1 MRGMFTGLVMGM
13 GRIRAKEA
21 VDGGVRLEIEAGDL
35 AAEPALGDSVAV
47 DGCCLT
53 VVDRG
58 EGRLAFDAIPET
70 LRRTTLGAREPG
82 EAVNLELPLRAGDRL
97 GGHFVQGHVDA
108 VAEILDRREQD
119 GDVVLTISIPAAL
132 AGQIVEKGSI
142 AVDGVSLTVAT
153 KKDATFGVALIPH
166 TLEVT
171 TLGRRRKGDVVNLEG
186 DILAKYVAS
195 LVQPS

>member
-1 MRGMFTGLVMGM
+1 MPDMFTGLVMGM

-21 VDGGVRLEIEAGDL
+21 TEGGVRLEIEAGDL
-35 AAEPALGDSVAV
+35 AAEPALGDSVAI

-58 EGRLAFDAIPET
+58 EGWLAFDAIPET

-119 GDVVLTISIPAAL
+119 GDVVLTLSIPEAL

-142 AVDGVSLTVAT
+142 AVDGVSLTVAVREEP
-153 KKDATFGVALIPH
+153 TFGVALIPH

-171 TLGRRRKGDVVNLEG
+171 TLGRRKPGDAVNLEG

-195 LVQPS
+195 LVQRS

>member
-1 MRGMFTGLVMGM
+1 MPDMFTGLVMGM

>member
-1 MRGMFTGLVMGM
+1 M

-21 VDGGVRLEIEAGDL
+21 QKGAVRLEIEAGDL
-35 AAEPALGDSVAV
+35 AAEPALGDSVAI

-53 VVDRG
+53 VVDQG
-58 EGRLAFDAIPET
+58 HAWLAFDAIPET

-108 VAEILDRREQD
+108 VAEVLDRREEN
-119 GDVVLTISIPAAL
+119 GDVVLTLSIPEAL
-132 AGQIVEKGSI
+132 AGQIVEKGSV
-142 AVDGVSLTVAT
+142 AVDGVSLTVSAQ
-153 KKDATFGVALIPH
+153 KGATFGVALIPH

-171 TLGRRRKGDVVNLEG
+171 TLGRRKKGDAVNLEG

>member
-1 MRGMFTGLVMGM
+1 MFTGLVMGM
-13 GRIRAKEA
+13 GQIRAKEPT
-21 VDGGVRLEIEAGDL
+21 DGGVRLEIAAGDL
-35 AAEPALGDSVAV
+35 AAGPVLGDSVAV

-58 EGRLAFDAIPET
+58 EGWLAFDAIPET
-70 LRRTTLGAREPG
+70 LRRTTLSAREPG

-108 VAEILDRREQD
+108 VAEVQDHREQD
-119 GDVVLTISIPAAL
+119 GGVVLTISIPATL

-195 LVQPS
+195 LVHRS